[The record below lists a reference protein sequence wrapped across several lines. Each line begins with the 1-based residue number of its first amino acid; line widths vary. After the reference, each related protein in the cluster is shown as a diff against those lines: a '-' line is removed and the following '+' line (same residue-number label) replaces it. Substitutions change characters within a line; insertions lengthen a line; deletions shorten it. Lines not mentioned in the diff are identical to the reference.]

1 MTGASRGIGRAI
13 ATRLA
18 ADGLHVVAVARSAE
32 PLASLV
38 EEISAAGGSAEFRTC
53 DVGQGNALGELI
65 EQVSETSGRLDVLVN
80 NAGITRDGLLLRMSD
95 EDFDEVINV
104 NLRSI
109 FSACRAAARPMMKG
123 RYGRILNVGSV
134 SGISGNAG
142 QANYAAAKA
151 GLIGFTKSIAKELG
165 GKGVT
170 ANVIAPGF
178 VRTDMTESLLSSIED
193 EMTKRITVRRLGEPD
208 DIAAA
213 ASYLAS
219 ESAGYVTG
227 QVLVVDGGLVI

>member
-1 MTGASRGIGRAI
+1 VTGASRGIGRAI

-193 EMTKRITVRRLGEPD
+193 EMTKRITVRRLGEPE